1 MYRESGGLRL
11 TAGEAIG
18 EMMGSGWGTIL
29 PKAHH
34 IVLASTFTGGDK

>member
-1 MYRESGGLRL
+1 MYKKSKGPRL
-11 TAGEAIG
+11 TAGETTDEIIG
-18 EMMGSGWGTIL
+18 SDWGIIL